1 MDSRL
6 ISVRWPRKLSWR
18 PGYERAS
25 GDGRRAERERHHTRW
40 CMAALHAARRHPP
53 CRLAPAMVIR
63 GELLSSAGGE
73 ARKISLRPSDR

>member
-25 GDGRRAERERHHTRW
+25 GDGRRAERERHYTPW
-40 CMAALHAARRHPP
+40 CMATLRVRHRDPP
-53 CRLAPAMVIR
+53 CQLALSTVIC
-63 GELLSSAGGE
+63 GGLLSSAE
-73 ARKISLRPSDR
+73 REVCKVALHPSSR